1 MLRVNIILRHTPNSP
16 VIRGFC
22 EFIMPLDI
30 SKYRKY
36 IDGFDLKEEQKVEL
50 LKTVWSIM
58 ESFVDKAFG
67 MHPVQLCQKHRPE
80 KDLQSPVK
88 AVKSPQLSI
97 YFSSK
102 SAPQSERKN
111 DSSRKKKVTGPHVRP
126 S

>member
-1 MLRVNIILRHTPNSP
+1 MLMIRNILRHTSYGPA
-16 VIRGFC
+16 IWDFC
-22 EFIMPLDI
+22 ELIMPLDI

-36 IDGFDLKEEQKVEL
+36 VDDFDLKEEQKVEL

-67 MHPVQLCQKHRPE
+67 KHPVQLCQKHHPE

-88 AVKSPQLSI
+88 AVKSPQLSGI
-97 YFSSK
+97 MRKK
-102 SAPQSERKN
+102 SASQSEQKN
-111 DSSRKKKVTGPHVRP
+111 DSRKTKKEIGPHVEP